1 MGFGTTELHVLR
13 ARPFEADA
21 QFLFWLS
28 VSSQFMGF
36 GAGSMY
42 GTGGQRRVPE
52 DFIKNYFIA
61 LPALTEQQIISI
73 FLDKETAKI
82 DALIEEQ
89 RKLIELLKEER
100 QTVTSQAVTKGVNP
114 SCTMKALGIGWLGNI
129 PASWNIV
136 GSRRLFRMRNERAW
150 DSDQQ
155 LTASQKYGM
164 LLQADF
170 VELEGRRVV
179 EVIQGTDTL
188 RHVEPNDFVI
198 SLRSFQGG
206 IEWSKIAG
214 SVTFHYVVL
223 TPIKYVHP
231 PFFAYLFKSTAY
243 IQALRSTTN
252 LIRDGQDLRYS
263 HFVLLVLP
271 VVPMGR
277 TTRNCFILG

>member
-114 SCTMKALGIGWLGNI
+114 SCTMKALGNLC
-129 PASWNIV
+129 
-136 GSRRLFRMRNERAW
+136 
-150 DSDQQ
+150 
-155 LTASQKYGM
+155 TGM
-164 LLQADF
+164 QF
-170 VELEGRRVV
+170 
-179 EVIQGTDTL
+179 
-188 RHVEPNDFVI
+188 
-198 SLRSFQGG
+198 S
-206 IEWSKIAG
+206 
-214 SVTFHYVVL
+214 
-223 TPIKYVHP
+223 
-231 PFFAYLFKSTAY
+231 
-243 IQALRSTTN
+243 
-252 LIRDGQDLRYS
+252 
-263 HFVLLVLP
+263 
-271 VVPMGR
+271 
-277 TTRNCFILG
+277 